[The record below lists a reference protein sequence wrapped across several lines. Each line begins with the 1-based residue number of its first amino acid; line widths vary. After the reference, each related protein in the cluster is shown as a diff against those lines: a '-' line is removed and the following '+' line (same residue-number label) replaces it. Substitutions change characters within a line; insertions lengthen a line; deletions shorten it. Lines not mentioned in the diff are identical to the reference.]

1 MKIEDIATKE
11 SWENIPITIPK
22 LIKICEI
29 ASEKKLIFS
38 EGQYEILKKG
48 LIPEEMEDKWFIYF
62 ENNWLYFH
70 RSWTGY
76 GIFKAEIIEEKNN
89 NDDKIYKI
97 NELYVESN
105 KEYYN
110 SNNGKN
116 ELDLLRQLIYFGLL
130 KFGIR
135 ASI

>member
-1 MKIEDIATKE
+1 MKIKNIATKE

-97 NELYVESN
+97 NEFYVESN

-110 SNNGKN
+110 SDNGEN
-116 ELDLLRQLIYFGLL
+116 ELDLIRQLIYFGLL